1 MDFKEII
8 GMAVGGAI
16 IAFGYGFAM
25 DFTGTESWTSKLT
38 TPLYDALKG
47 AIIGGGAD
55 IIYQLL
61 LMKLLK

>member
-8 GMAVGGAI
+8 GIGLGGAI
-16 IAFGYGFAM
+16 AAFGYGFAM

-47 AIIGGGAD
+47 AIIAAIAD

-61 LMKLLK
+61 LMKLIK